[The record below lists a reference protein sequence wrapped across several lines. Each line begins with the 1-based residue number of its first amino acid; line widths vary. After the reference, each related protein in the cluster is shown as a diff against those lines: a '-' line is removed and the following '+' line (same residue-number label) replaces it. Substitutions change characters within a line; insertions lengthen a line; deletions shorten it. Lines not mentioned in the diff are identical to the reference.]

1 MIKKE
6 YAQINETLYTEVLPN
21 GLKVYLLPKMGFH
34 KTYGLFTTN
43 YGSIDNYFGY
53 ENEALHQVPDGIA
66 HFLEHKMFEK
76 EEGDVFQIFGQQGAS
91 ANAFTS
97 FTRTSYLFSAT
108 DRIKDNLVTLLDFVQ
123 APYFTK
129 ETVEKEKGIIGQEI
143 QMYDD
148 DPNWRQFFGMLRNL
162 YPNHPVGIDIAGTVE
177 SIADITAEDLY
188 LCYHTFY
195 HPSNM
200 TLFIVGNID
209 VEEVMQWVRDN
220 QAAKTFAPIRPI
232 ERIFPED
239 SYDTIKPYDQ
249 LAMPISRPKTVLGI
263 KGLQQKLPSDAK
275 EKMIFR
281 SALHLLFQMLLGNT
295 SANFLRLYNQG
306 IIDDTFGFEF
316 NLDRAF
322 HFADFS
328 TDTDDPATFE
338 KEIRAILL
346 NYRQDPEVNEANLAL
361 LKKKTL
367 GKYFQSLNSLE
378 HIANQFTQDLF
389 GEYTLF
395 DMPEIIQSLTLADL
409 YRAAE
414 VFIVPQAFSRFD
426 LIPLVTAENAE

>member
-1 MIKKE
+1 MNKKE
-6 YAQINETLYTEVLPN
+6 YTQINETLYTEVLAN
-21 GLKVYLLPKMGFH
+21 GLKVYLLPKPGFH

-43 YGSIDNYFGY
+43 YGSIDNHFGY
-53 ENEALHQVPDGIA
+53 KNESLHQVPDGIA

-76 EEGDVFQIFGQQGAS
+76 EEGDVFQVFGQQGAS

-108 DRIKDNLVTLLDFVQ
+108 EKIKENLETLLDFVQ
-123 APYFTK
+123 EPYFTK

-148 DPNWRQFFGMLRNL
+148 DPNWRQFFGMLHNL

-177 SIADITAEDLY
+177 SIAEITAEDLY
-188 LCYHTFY
+188 LCYQTFY

-209 VEEVMQWVRDN
+209 VEETMQWISAN
-220 QAAKTFAPIRPI
+220 QAQKTFASIRQI
-232 ERIFPED
+232 ERVFPAD
-239 SYDTIKPYDQ
+239 SYDSIERFNQLKMAVTRKKTI
-249 LAMPISRPKTVLGI
+249 VGI
-263 KGLQQKLPSDAK
+263 KGLQQNLPSDAK

-295 SANFLRLYNQG
+295 SANFLRLYNEEV
-306 IIDDTFGFEF
+306 IDDTFGFEF

-328 TDTDDPATFE
+328 TDTENPDQFE
-338 KEIRAILL
+338 KEIQTILL
-346 NYRQDPEVNEANLAL
+346 NYRNDPEVNETNLAL

-409 YRAAE
+409 YQAAE
-414 VFIVPQAFSRFD
+414 RFIVPEAFSRFD
-426 LIPLVTAENAE
+426 VVPNV

>member
-1 MIKKE
+1 MNKKE
-6 YAQINETLYTEVLPN
+6 YTQINETLYTEVLAN
-21 GLKVYLLPKMGFH
+21 GLKVYLLPKPGFH

-43 YGSIDNYFGY
+43 YGSIDNHFGY
-53 ENEALHQVPDGIA
+53 KNESLHQVPDGIA

-76 EEGDVFQIFGQQGAS
+76 EEGDVFQVFGQQGAS

-108 DRIKDNLVTLLDFVQ
+108 EKIKENLETLLDFVQ
-123 APYFTK
+123 EPYFTK

-148 DPNWRQFFGMLRNL
+148 DPNWRQFFGMLHNL

-177 SIADITAEDLY
+177 SIAEITAEDLY
-188 LCYHTFY
+188 LCYQTFY

-209 VEEVMQWVRDN
+209 VEETMQWISAN
-220 QAAKTFAPIRPI
+220 QAQKTFAPIRQI
-232 ERIFPED
+232 ERVFPAD
-239 SYDTIKPYDQ
+239 SYDSIERFNQLKMAITRKKTI
-249 LAMPISRPKTVLGI
+249 VGI
-263 KGLQQKLPSDAK
+263 KGLQQNLPSDAK

-295 SANFLRLYNQG
+295 SANFLRLYNEEV
-306 IIDDTFGFEF
+306 IDDTFGFEF

-328 TDTDDPATFE
+328 TDTENPDQFE
-338 KEIRAILL
+338 KEIQTILL
-346 NYRQDPEVNEANLAL
+346 NYRNDPEVNETNLAL

-409 YRAAE
+409 YQAAE
-414 VFIVPQAFSRFD
+414 RFIVPEAFSRFD
-426 LIPLVTAENAE
+426 VVPNV

>member
-1 MIKKE
+1 MNKKE
-6 YAQINETLYTEVLPN
+6 YTQINETLYTEVLAN
-21 GLKVYLLPKMGFH
+21 GLKVYLLPKPGFH

-43 YGSIDNYFGY
+43 YGSIDNHFGY
-53 ENEALHQVPDGIA
+53 KNESLHQVPDGIA

-76 EEGDVFQIFGQQGAS
+76 EEGDVFQVFGQQGAS

-108 DRIKDNLVTLLDFVQ
+108 EKIKENLETLLDFVQ
-123 APYFTK
+123 EPYFTK

-148 DPNWRQFFGMLRNL
+148 DPNWRQFFGMLHNL

-177 SIADITAEDLY
+177 SIAEITAEDLY
-188 LCYHTFY
+188 LCYQTFY

-209 VEEVMQWVRDN
+209 VEETMQWISAN
-220 QAAKTFAPIRPI
+220 QAQKTFAPIRQI
-232 ERIFPED
+232 ERVFPVD
-239 SYDTIKPYDQ
+239 SYDSIERFNQLKMAVTRKKTI
-249 LAMPISRPKTVLGI
+249 VGI
-263 KGLQQKLPSDAK
+263 KGLQQNLPSDAK

-295 SANFLRLYNQG
+295 SANFLRLYNEEV
-306 IIDDTFGFEF
+306 IDDTFGFEF

-328 TDTDDPATFE
+328 TDTENPDQFE
-338 KEIRAILL
+338 KEIQTILL
-346 NYRQDPEVNEANLAL
+346 NYRNDPEVNETNLAL

-409 YRAAE
+409 YQAAE
-414 VFIVPQAFSRFD
+414 RFIVPEAFSRFD
-426 LIPLVTAENAE
+426 VVPNV

>member
-1 MIKKE
+1 MNKKE
-6 YAQINETLYTEVLPN
+6 YTQINEILYTEVLAN
-21 GLKVYLLPKMGFH
+21 GLKVYLLPKPGFH

-43 YGSIDNYFGY
+43 YGSIDNHFGY
-53 ENEALHQVPDGIA
+53 KNESLHQVPDGIA

-76 EEGDVFQIFGQQGAS
+76 EEGDVFQVFGQQGAS

-108 DRIKDNLVTLLDFVQ
+108 EKIKENLETLLDFVQ
-123 APYFTK
+123 EPYFTK

-177 SIADITAEDLY
+177 SIAEITAEDLY
-188 LCYHTFY
+188 LCYQTFY

-209 VEEVMQWVRDN
+209 VEETMQWISAN
-220 QAAKTFAPIRPI
+220 QAQKTFAPIRQI
-232 ERIFPED
+232 ERVFPAD
-239 SYDTIKPYDQ
+239 SYDSIERFNQLKMAVTRKKTI
-249 LAMPISRPKTVLGI
+249 VGI
-263 KGLQQKLPSDAK
+263 KGLQQNLPSDAK

-295 SANFLRLYNQG
+295 SANFLRLYNEG
-306 IIDDTFGFEF
+306 VIDDTFGFEF

-328 TDTDDPATFE
+328 TDTENPDQFE
-338 KEIRAILL
+338 KEIQTILL
-346 NYRQDPEVNEANLAL
+346 NYRNDPEVNETNLAL

-409 YRAAE
+409 YQAAE
-414 VFIVPQAFSRFD
+414 RFIVPEAFSRFD
-426 LIPLVTAENAE
+426 VVPNV

>member
-1 MIKKE
+1 MNKKE
-6 YAQINETLYTEVLPN
+6 YTQINETLYTEVLAN
-21 GLKVYLLPKMGFH
+21 GLKVYLLPKPGFH

-43 YGSIDNYFGY
+43 YGSIDNHFGY
-53 ENEALHQVPDGIA
+53 KNESLHQVPDGIA

-76 EEGDVFQIFGQQGAS
+76 EEGDVFQVFGQQGAS

-108 DRIKDNLVTLLDFVQ
+108 EKIKENLETLLDFVQ
-123 APYFTK
+123 EPYFTK

-148 DPNWRQFFGMLRNL
+148 DPNWRQFFGMLHNL

-177 SIADITAEDLY
+177 SIAEITAEDLY
-188 LCYHTFY
+188 LCYQTFY

-209 VEEVMQWVRDN
+209 VEETMQWISAN
-220 QAAKTFAPIRPI
+220 QAQKTFAPIRQI
-232 ERIFPED
+232 ERVFPAD
-239 SYDTIKPYDQ
+239 SYDSIKRFNQLKMAVTRKKTI
-249 LAMPISRPKTVLGI
+249 VGI
-263 KGLQQKLPSDAK
+263 KGLQQNLPSDAK

-295 SANFLRLYNQG
+295 SANFLRLYNEEV
-306 IIDDTFGFEF
+306 IDDTFGFEF

-328 TDTDDPATFE
+328 TDTENPDQFE
-338 KEIRAILL
+338 KEIQTILL
-346 NYRQDPEVNEANLAL
+346 NYRNDPEVNETNLAL

-409 YRAAE
+409 YQAAE
-414 VFIVPQAFSRFD
+414 RFIVPEAFSRFD
-426 LIPLVTAENAE
+426 VVPNV

>member
-1 MIKKE
+1 MNKKE
-6 YAQINETLYTEVLPN
+6 YTQINETLYTEVLAN
-21 GLKVYLLPKMGFH
+21 GLKVYLLPKPGFH

-43 YGSIDNYFGY
+43 YGSIDNHFGY
-53 ENEALHQVPDGIA
+53 KNESLHQVPDGIA

-76 EEGDVFQIFGQQGAS
+76 EEGDVFQVFGQQGAS

-108 DRIKDNLVTLLDFVQ
+108 EKIKENLETLLDFVQ
-123 APYFTK
+123 EPYFTK

-148 DPNWRQFFGMLRNL
+148 DPNWRQFFGMLHNL

-177 SIADITAEDLY
+177 SIAEITAEDLY
-188 LCYHTFY
+188 LCYQTFY

-209 VEEVMQWVRDN
+209 VEETMQWISAN
-220 QAAKTFAPIRPI
+220 QAQKTFAPIRQI
-232 ERIFPED
+232 ERVFPAD
-239 SYDTIKPYDQ
+239 SYDSIERFNQLKMAVTRKKTI
-249 LAMPISRPKTVLGI
+249 VGI
-263 KGLQQKLPSDAK
+263 KGLQQNLPSDAK

-295 SANFLRLYNQG
+295 SANFLRLYNEEV
-306 IIDDTFGFEF
+306 IDDTFGFEF

-328 TDTDDPATFE
+328 TDTENPDQFE
-338 KEIRAILL
+338 KEIQTILL
-346 NYRQDPEVNEANLAL
+346 NYRNDPEVNETNLAL

-409 YRAAE
+409 YQAAE
-414 VFIVPQAFSRFD
+414 RFIVPEAFSRFD
-426 LIPLVTAENAE
+426 VVPNV